1 MDDSST
7 TILDQA
13 EEEILTYTVTDEALE
28 AAGGT
33 EGRLLS
39 IYDTTHCP

>member
-7 TILDQA
+7 STVALDEA

-28 AAGGT
+28 TAAGT
-33 EGRLLS
+33 EKRERLL
-39 IYDTTHCP
+39 